1 MGNGCSREMTARPTE
16 QVRTRAVVHLARTVL
31 KLPIHFYRYV
41 ISPLIGPRCRHL
53 PTCSQYA
60 LEAIDKNG
68 AWKGGWLTL
77 SRLVRCHPWG
87 TEGFDPVPDLRAD
100 RHTFAPWRYGRW
112 TQRQIDEQIEK
123 DFEQTRV

>member
-1 MGNGCSREMTARPTE
+1 MMAHPTDQRGTAGR
-16 QVRTRAVVHLARTVL
+16 VAGLARAVA

-41 ISPLIGPRCRHL
+41 ISPMIGPRCRHL

-60 LEAIDKNG
+60 LEAIDSNG

-87 TEGFDPVPDLRAD
+87 TDGFDPVPDLRGES
-100 RHTFAPWRYGRW
+100 HPFAPWRYGRW
-112 TQRQIDEQIEK
+112 TRRQVDRGGGDLSQK
-123 DFEQTRV
+123 TRV

>member
-1 MGNGCSREMTARPTE
+1 MTAHPIKR
-16 QVRTRAVVHLARTVL
+16 QGLAARLARAAL
-31 KLPIHFYRYV
+31 KLPIHLYRYV

-77 SRLVRCHPWG
+77 SRLLRCHPWG
-87 TEGFDPVPDLRAD
+87 TDGFDPVPDIRGE
-100 RHTFAPWRYGRW
+100 RHPFAPWRYGRW
-112 TQRQIDEQIEK
+112 TRCAMMRNRSRQSAEQ
-123 DFEQTRV
+123 

>member
-1 MGNGCSREMTARPTE
+1 MTARPIE
-16 QVRTRAVVHLARTVL
+16 RRGPLTRLARAVL

-68 AWKGGWLTL
+68 AWKGGWLVL
-77 SRLVRCHPWG
+77 SRLARCHPWG
-87 TEGFDPVPDLRAD
+87 TDGFDPVPDLRD
-100 RHTFAPWRYGRW
+100 ESHPFAPWRYGRW
-112 TQRQIDEQIEK
+112 TRAHITDPTPEQ
-123 DFEQTRV
+123 QTSRASASRRGDTD